1 MNKLLLII
9 LLFPFWLFSQTNID
23 CVVEREL
30 TGCDTYI
37 GWLDVE
43 GRFKGKGKY
52 IFSNGDYYE
61 GDFFNGNFEGKG
73 KMTKSNGSY
82 YEGEWK
88 QDKRNG
94 KGISL
99 IVFENQEQ
107 IRDGEFKNNIL
118 FNGIQKINF
127 QDGTYT
133 EKEYK
138 YGDQINSIQKF
149 QDNIIKSYGTYF
161 SNGTLKTGTR
171 RDISQK
177 GNLIVESRYENGD
190 KVIGSEKSN
199 IKNYYVK
206 DDIEGNLDYTIIDL
220 EFEINDNTKYVNLS
234 FLNSKRSQT
243 EKFRFV
249 FDTGAEVFSIGFNL
263 FNKLKEEGLLYDDL
277 GVIMETVGVKG
288 ESMQNKV
295 IRIKEINIG
304 QYKLKNVIAFV
315 KTLETANSSLLGI
328 GFLNKFSEV
337 QWSLISNQ
345 LILYK

>member
-1 MNKLLLII
+1 MKKLLLII
-9 LLFPFWLFSQTNID
+9 LLFPFLLFSQTNID
-23 CVVEREL
+23 CVVERLL
-30 TGCDTYI
+30 TGGDIYI
-37 GWLDVE
+37 GCLDVE
-43 GRFKGKGKY
+43 GRFTGKGQY
-52 IFSNGDYYE
+52 FFLNGDYYE

-73 KMTKSNGSY
+73 KMLKSNGSY

-94 KGISL
+94 KGISV

-107 IRDGEFKNNIL
+107 ILDGEFKNNIL

-127 QDGTYT
+127 QDGTYI

-138 YGDQINSIQKF
+138 YGDQINLTQKF
-149 QDNIIKSYGTYF
+149 QDNTIKSYGTYF

-171 RDISQK
+171 RDISQT

-206 DDIEGNLDYTIIDL
+206 DDIEGDLDYTIIDL

-234 FLNSKRSQT
+234 FLNSKGSQA

-263 FNKLKEEGLLYDDL
+263 FNQLKEEGLLYDDL

-328 GFLNKFSEV
+328 GFLKKFSEV

>member
-1 MNKLLLII
+1 MKKQLLII
-9 LLFPFWLFSQTNID
+9 LLFPFLIFSQTNID

-30 TGCDTYI
+30 TGGDIYI
-37 GWLDVE
+37 GCLDVE
-43 GRFKGKGKY
+43 GRFTGKGKY
-52 IFSNGDYYE
+52 IFSNRDYYE

-82 YEGEWK
+82 YKGEWK

-107 IRDGEFKNNIL
+107 ILDGEFKNNIL

-127 QDGTYT
+127 QDGTYI

-149 QDNIIKSYGTYF
+149 QDNTIKSYGTYF

-171 RDISQK
+171 RDISQT

-206 DDIEGNLDYTIIDL
+206 DDIEGSLDYTIIDL

-234 FLNSKRSQT
+234 FLNSKKSQT

-328 GFLNKFSEV
+328 GFLKKFSEV

>member
-1 MNKLLLII
+1 
-9 LLFPFWLFSQTNID
+9 
-23 CVVEREL
+23 
-30 TGCDTYI
+30 
-37 GWLDVE
+37 
-43 GRFKGKGKY
+43 
-52 IFSNGDYYE
+52 
-61 GDFFNGNFEGKG
+61 
-73 KMTKSNGSY
+73 MTKSNGSY